1 MMLPCPPDAGWELI
15 RRQELPR
22 RAEDGRPLGG
32 FSAVA
37 YERSTDRLWLLSD
50 APQGHLVP
58 PAVCWRCS
66 AAIRRQGSGRLNSS
80 GCPGLKEARSRRCVL
95 WPAGICFR
103 SGCRPTTGRA

>member
-37 YERSTDRLWLLSD
+37 YERSTDRLCRARLE
-50 APQGHLVP
+50 GRP
-58 PAVCWRCS
+58 PKSSSS
-66 AAIRRQGSGRLNSS
+66 AAVRATDTSS
-80 GCPGLKEARSRRCVL
+80 SATTSSSSSSSDSEARDAAL
-95 WPAGICFR
+95 AALKDQLELIQKQI
-103 SGCRPTTGRA
+103 SGFT